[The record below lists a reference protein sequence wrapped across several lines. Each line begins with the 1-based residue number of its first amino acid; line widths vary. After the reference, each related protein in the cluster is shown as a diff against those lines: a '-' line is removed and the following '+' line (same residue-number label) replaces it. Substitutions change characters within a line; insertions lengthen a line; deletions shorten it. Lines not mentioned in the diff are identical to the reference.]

1 MGSSILAHQMNGQAT
16 SAKPQQLLLPAGV
29 FLLVLAGL
37 LFLASQA
44 RGGTGDPGGA
54 DHLQQPPPGPADVL
68 FPLESLRSSSHLTRQ
83 GSVPQSSPDSTQ
95 LRRQAQRL
103 QGEFERRHR
112 ANLPRTRQD
121 WAGSCDEQI
130 GRICL
135 RFSGGGRW
143 EPEEENPRVAA
154 AREFLLDSLAVIGD
168 AIPGDHWVLGQRI
181 RYLGDSGRWGE
192 AEALARE
199 CREESSWWC
208 PALRGYVLHRSGR
221 TVDALEAFSR
231 AFEEMDPKEAAA
243 WWDPQVLVEY
253 PVHRW
258 LTNPPGLSR
267 EEALHRF
274 WLLADPLYLTPG
286 NERLAEHFA
295 RRFAASLY
303 AESALTMGLSWGRPF
318 EELLLRYGFVAG
330 WERTFPRI
338 GEAPD
343 GSVVERFHPESR
355 GLLPPAEALER
366 PGSLGEGVWRPRD
379 DRPRSASS
387 PVPVPLIVEGAGQV
401 ALLRRGPNLL
411 VVAAHG
417 IPRDTLLTERRPRGG
432 SLEWVDARSVQGPRP
447 FPGPWDPMALLP
459 DTLAGL
465 FLVPEAGDSSPI
477 AALGS
482 GGEGVLQLSA
492 PSGAYLLSLELW
504 SPLERWG
511 ARVRQGVEMRE
522 IPPDVP
528 SLSDLLLLRG
538 GEALPDSLPEAL
550 PRLRPHS
557 RLDAGQPLTV
567 GWEIYGLGARR
578 DPLAFRI
585 ILEEEQPGLLRRA
598 LIRTGLIRKS
608 PLLSLSWEEGSP
620 GQPGPLFRAV
630 DLELP
635 DLRPGDYVL
644 RLELDIPFRSR
655 VSSERRLAVSPR
667 TSPIS
672 SR

>member
-1 MGSSILAHQMNGQAT
+1 
-16 SAKPQQLLLPAGV
+16 
-29 FLLVLAGL
+29 
-37 LFLASQA
+37 
-44 RGGTGDPGGA
+44 
-54 DHLQQPPPGPADVL
+54 
-68 FPLESLRSSSHLTRQ
+68 
-83 GSVPQSSPDSTQ
+83 
-95 LRRQAQRL
+95 
-103 QGEFERRHR
+103 
-112 ANLPRTRQD
+112 
-121 WAGSCDEQI
+121 
-130 GRICL
+130 
-135 RFSGGGRW
+135 
-143 EPEEENPRVAA
+143 
-154 AREFLLDSLAVIGD
+154 
-168 AIPGDHWVLGQRI
+168 
-181 RYLGDSGRWGE
+181 
-192 AEALARE
+192 
-199 CREESSWWC
+199 
-208 PALRGYVLHRSGR
+208 
-221 TVDALEAFSR
+221 
-231 AFEEMDPKEAAA
+231 
-243 WWDPQVLVEY
+243 
-253 PVHRW
+253 
-258 LTNPPGLSR
+258 
-267 EEALHRF
+267 
-274 WLLADPLYLTPG
+274 
-286 NERLAEHFA
+286 
-295 RRFAASLY
+295 
-303 AESALTMGLSWGRPF
+303 
-318 EELLLRYGFVAG
+318 
-330 WERTFPRI
+330 
-338 GEAPD
+338 
-343 GSVVERFHPESR
+343 
-355 GLLPPAEALER
+355 
-366 PGSLGEGVWRPRD
+366 
-379 DRPRSASS
+379 
-387 PVPVPLIVEGAGQV
+387 VEGAGQV

-411 VVAAHG
+411 VVAAYG
-417 IPRDTLLTERRPRGG
+417 IPLDTLLTERRPRAG
-432 SLEWVDARSVQGPRP
+432 SLEWVDARAVQGPRP

-477 AALGS
+477 AALGA

-550 PRLRPHS
+550 PRMRPHS